1 MRKLATL
8 GLMLIACT
16 AMAQQTTFKEVV
28 DFKESK
34 SVSELLEKATYFGLT
49 EGQKKQ
55 IEERKEQIGAEFKA
69 VLKDKKLS
77 DSEKKKQREAL
88 AIVLKGDVNA
98 LLTDGQKGLW
108 NSEEM
113 TKKINKSAKKSLEYK
128 LELLELEYETEVRQL
143 ENKYGK
149 DKSKLNAEKDALKER
164 YKAEKEAYKKQKEA
178 L

>member
-8 GLMLIACT
+8 GLMFIACT
-16 AMAQQTTFKEVV
+16 AMAQQPTFKEVE
-28 DFKESK
+28 DFKQSK

-55 IEERKEQIGAEFKA
+55 IEERKEQIGTDFQAISKN
-69 VLKDKKLS
+69 KKLS
-77 DSEKKKQREAL
+77 DSEKKKQKAVL
-88 AIVLKGDVNA
+88 ATTLKNDVNA
-98 LLTDGQKGLW
+98 ILTEGQKGLW

-128 LELLELEYETEVRQL
+128 LELLELEYETEERQL
-143 ENKYGK
+143 ENKYAK
-149 DKSKLNAEKDALKER
+149 DKGKMNTEKNVLKEK
-164 YKAEKEAYKKQKEA
+164 YKAEKEALKKQKEA

>member
-8 GLMLIACT
+8 GLLFIAST
-16 AMAQQTTFKEVV
+16 AMAQQTTFKEVA

-49 EGQKKQ
+49 DGQKKQ
-55 IEERKEQIGAEFKA
+55 IEERKEQIEAEFKA

-77 DSEKKKQREAL
+77 DSEKKKQKEAL
-88 AIVLKGDVNA
+88 AMGLKEDVNA

-149 DKSKLNAEKDALKER
+149 DRSKLNAKKSALKDK
-164 YKAEKEAYKKQKEA
+164 YKAEKEVYKKQKEA

>member
-16 AMAQQTTFKEVV
+16 AMAQQTTFREVA

-69 VLKDKKLS
+69 ISKNKKLS
-77 DSEKKKQREAL
+77 DSEKKKQKEAL
-88 AIVLKGDVNA
+88 AVALKNDVNA

-113 TKKINKSAKKSLEYK
+113 TKRINKSAKKSLEYK

-149 DKSKLNAEKDALKER
+149 DKNKLNAEKSALKDK